1 MTTWRTAV
9 ATCVLL
15 LCAASAHAQ
24 FDSANIS
31 GVVQDTTGAVLPGVT
46 VTLVNVGTKNE
57 RETVTNE
64 AGLYTFPNVPVGEY
78 RITAVL
84 SGFKSLTKSDV
95 RVNAGLNIR
104 VDVALEV
111 GALSETI
118 QVEAATTLV
127 DTSVI
132 GRTVRAEQIAET
144 PLSGRRA
151 SQVAQLAPGVVG
163 GNMGGSVPTGV
174 GTFATGVTSING
186 GRSDEFVTTIDG
198 APSIRI
204 RQAGGFMMGA
214 QNFDTVAEVQV
225 LTTNYQAEYGRSS
238 AGQLRLVTKS
248 GTQSFRGNVFWSH
261 QNDAL
266 DANTW
271 SRNRAGLEKS
281 PHTYNAYGFT
291 VGGPI
296 YIPGSFNSNKQQ
308 LFFFWGQEW
317 QRDRTVEEQ
326 TATVPSAA
334 MRRGDFS
341 ELLNPLNPYFN
352 RVRIINDPL
361 TGLPF
366 PGNVIP
372 EGRLSPQGRALL
384 NAYPLPIAGFQQGA
398 SNWIGNPSVFNNQ
411 RKDSIKVDWVPTST
425 HRLAVRHTWAPNV
438 WNDPEPM
445 GVYSTIWDYP
455 GRTLA
460 ATLTSSLSNS
470 LFNEF
475 SFSWGSTSP
484 SKYFGQR
491 NCDYCPGGTDAFQYP
506 TTSSVGIN
514 YPYLF
519 PGTKLDPEKIPNVS
533 MTGYTAINNAA
544 YPGAWNDFVF
554 LWADNVTKVSGN
566 HSFKAGLSIERSGM
580 NDRIQLSFAQAP
592 ATTNQNGSFRF
603 TDTRPGAANTGL
615 SAANAVL
622 GLFDDYT
629 EFGNKPNTKWLAM
642 GYDFYAQD
650 SWKPTGDLTLE
661 YGLRYSLWQPWGT
674 QNQAMASFQSQFYNP
689 ATAPVIDRTGGFV
702 VSGDRFNGVTLPGDA
717 PTDEALQDFPQLADL
732 TRLYHGVP
740 NGFSDTAKDG
750 FQPRVGLAYALNDI
764 RTFRAGIGRFL
775 NRVQINTTAAYGF
788 NAPLSEMQTV
798 INGIVDA
805 PGGASTR
812 NFPLV
817 GAMQSPDFTNPT
829 SWAWNATLDRELP
842 WTMRGAVSY
851 VGRSAS
857 NLERARNINQLEP
870 GTIQRNP
877 GVNTNAL
884 RPYLGFSTV
893 TLYETTGTSRYNS
906 LQTQVERRGTRGVG
920 FSVAYTFSRTTDNG
934 AGRNDLLPN
943 AFDDSGYYGIS
954 DLDRPH
960 VLVTQARYR
969 FPTLESS
976 AAPLRWVLGYWDVS
990 GIFQA
995 QSGNPF
1001 DVRAPGVDIAGVG
1014 PGSGNQFYD
1023 QIGDPNGARNTDWG
1037 TLPNG
1042 SLGAVWFDRAAFR
1055 APATGTFATSQE
1067 KNSLRQPGFWD
1078 VNLSFRKGFNVAG
1091 NAQRF
1096 DLRIEVFNIMNRAR
1110 LGNATTNP
1118 ASGDFGYIVQKV
1130 GSRTMQIGMQY
1141 VF

>member
-1 MTTWRTAV
+1 MHWRIAV
-9 ATCVLL
+9 AACVVV
-15 LCAASAHAQ
+15 LCATSAHAQ

-31 GVVQDTTGAVLPGVT
+31 GVVQDSSGGVLPGVD
-46 VTLVNVGTKNE
+46 VTLTNVGTGNQ
-57 RETVTNE
+57 RQAVTNE
-64 AGLYTFPNVPVGEY
+64 GGLYTFPNAPVGEY
-78 RITAVL
+78 RITAAL
-84 SGFKSLTKSDV
+84 SGFKSITKAGV
-95 RVNAGLNIR
+95 QVNAGVNIR

-111 GALSETI
+111 GALSETV

-163 GNMGGSVPTGV
+163 GNMGGSVPTGT

-186 GRSDEFVTTIDG
+186 GRADEFMTAIDG
-198 APSIRI
+198 APSIRV
-204 RQAGGFMMGA
+204 RAAGGFMMGA

-266 DANTW
+266 DSNTW
-271 SRNRAGLEKS
+271 TRKRAGLEKS

-291 VGGPI
+291 LGGPI
-296 YIPGSFNSNKQQ
+296 YIPGGFNSNKQQ

-341 ELLNPLNPYFN
+341 ELLNPVNPYFN
-352 RVRIINDPL
+352 RVRTINDPL

-366 PGNVIP
+366 AGNVIP

-398 SNWIGNPSVFNNQ
+398 NNWIGNPSVFNNQ
-411 RKDSIKVDWVPTST
+411 RKDSIKVDWVPTSN

-455 GRTLA
+455 GRTMA
-460 ATLTSSLSNS
+460 ATMTSTLSSSLI
-470 LFNEF
+470 NEF

-491 NCDYCPGGTDAFQYP
+491 NCDYCPGGTDAFLYP
-506 TTSSVGIN
+506 RQSDVGIN

-519 PGTKLDPEKIPNVS
+519 PGTKLDPDKIPNIT
-533 MTGYTAINNAA
+533 MTPFTAINNAA
-544 YPGAWNDFVF
+544 YPGSWNDFVF
-554 LWADNVTKVSGN
+554 LWADNVTKITGN
-566 HSFKAGLSIERSGM
+566 HSLKAGVSIERSGM
-580 NDRIQLSFAQAP
+580 NDRIQLSAAQAP

-603 TDTRPGAANTGL
+603 TDNRPGGTGL
-615 SAANAVL
+615 NAANAAL

-629 EFGNKPNTKWLAM
+629 EFGSKPNTRWLAM
-642 GYDFYAQD
+642 AYDVYLQD
-650 SWKPTGDLTLE
+650 SWKPTTNLTLE
-661 YGLRYSLWQPWGT
+661 LGLRYSLWQPWGT
-674 QNQAMASFQSQFYNP
+674 TNRAMASFQSQFYDP
-689 ATAPVIDRTGGFV
+689 ATAPVIDRAGGFV
-702 VSGDRFNGVTLPGDA
+702 VSGDRFNGVVLPGDG
-717 PTDEALQDFPQLADL
+717 PTDDALRDFPQLANL
-732 TRLYHGVP
+732 QRLYHGVP
-740 NGFSDTAKDG
+740 NGFSETPKDG
-750 FQPRVGLAYALNDI
+750 FQPRLGMAYAINEET
-764 RTFRAGIGRFL
+764 TFRAGVGKFL

-829 SWAWNATLDRELP
+829 SWAWNATVDRVLP
-842 WTMRGAVSY
+842 WQLRGALSY

-857 NLERARNINQLEP
+857 HLERARNINQLQP
-870 GTIQRNP
+870 GTIQANP
-877 GVNTNAL
+877 GVNPNAL
-884 RPYLGFSTV
+884 RPFAGFGSITQ
-893 TLYETTGTSRYNS
+893 YETTGRSRYNS
-906 LQTQVERRGTRGVG
+906 LQTQVERRSTRGIG
-920 FSVAYTFSRTTDNG
+920 FSVAYTLSRNNDNG
-934 AGRNDLLPN
+934 SGRGDILPN
-943 AFDDSGYYGIS
+943 AFDDSGFYGIS

-960 VLVTQARYR
+960 VFVSQVRYR
-969 FPTLESS
+969 FPTLDSS
-976 AAPLRWVLGYWDVS
+976 VAPLRWVLGNWDVS
-990 GIFQA
+990 GILQA
-995 QSGNPF
+995 QSGAPF
-1001 DVRAPGVDIAGVG
+1001 DVRTPAGVDVAGVG
-1014 PGSGNQFYD
+1014 PGSGTQFYD
-1023 QIGDPNGARNTDWG
+1023 QISDDPTSARSDWDPV
-1037 TLPNG
+1037 L
-1042 SLGAVWFDRAAFR
+1042 SRAVWFDRTAFR
-1055 APATGTFATSQE
+1055 APAAGTFATTQE
-1067 KNSLRQPGFWD
+1067 KNGLRQPGFWD
-1078 VNLSFRKGFNVAG
+1078 LNLSFRKGFTVFG
-1091 NAQRF
+1091 PQRF
-1096 DLRIEVFNIMNRAR
+1096 DLRIEAFNIMNRTR
-1110 LGNATTNP
+1110 LGNAVTNP
-1118 ASGDFGYIVQKV
+1118 SSADFGYITSRV
-1130 GSRTMQIGMQY
+1130 GSRTMQVGMQY
-1141 VF
+1141 LF

>member
-1 MTTWRTAV
+1 MTRRIALV
-9 ATCVLL
+9 VGVLL
-15 LCAASAHAQ
+15 IFASSAHAQ
-24 FDSANIS
+24 FDSATIS
-31 GVVQDTTGAVLPGVT
+31 GVVQDTTGAILPGVD
-46 VTLVNVGTKNE
+46 VTLTNVGTKNQ
-57 RETVTNE
+57 RQAVTNE
-64 AGLYTFPNVPVGEY
+64 AGLYTFPNVPVGAY
-78 RITAVL
+78 QITAML
-84 SGFKSLTKSDV
+84 SGFKPVTKAGV
-95 RVNAGLNIR
+95 QVNAGVNIR

-118 QVEAATTLV
+118 QVQAATTLV

-186 GRSDEFVTTIDG
+186 GRSDEFITTIDG

-248 GTQSFRGNVFWSH
+248 GTQSFHGNVFWSH

-271 SRNRAGLEKS
+271 TRKRNNLAKS

-291 VGGPI
+291 LGGPI

-326 TATVPSAA
+326 TAIVPTAA
-334 MRRGDFS
+334 MRNGDFTGFS
-341 ELLNPLNPYFN
+341 RN
-352 RVRIINDPL
+352 IIDPL
-361 TGLPF
+361 TGQPF

-372 EGRLSPQGRALL
+372 QHRISPQGRALL
-384 NAYPLPIAGFQQGA
+384 NAFPLPIPGFQQGA
-398 SNWIGNPSVFNNQ
+398 NNWVGNPSQFNNQ

-460 ATLTSSLSNS
+460 ATVTSTLTNS
-470 LFNEF
+470 LINEF

-491 NCDYCPGGTDAFQYP
+491 NCDYCPGGTEAFQYP
-506 TTSSVGIN
+506 TTRSVGIN

-519 PGTKLDPEKIPNVS
+519 PGTKLDPDKIPNIS
-533 MTGYTAINNAA
+533 LQGFTAINNAA
-544 YPGAWNDFVF
+544 YPGSWNDFVF
-554 LWADNVTKVSGN
+554 LWADNVTKITGN
-566 HSFKAGLSIERSGM
+566 HAFKAGVSIERSGM

-603 TDTRPGAANTGL
+603 FDSRAGGTGY
-615 SAANAVL
+615 SVANALL

-642 GYDFYAQD
+642 AYDFYAQD
-650 SWKPTGDLTLE
+650 SWKPTTDLTLE
-661 YGLRYSLWQPWGT
+661 LGLRYSLWQPWGT
-674 QNQAMASFQSQFYNP
+674 TNRAMASFQSQFYDP
-689 ATAPVIDRTGGFV
+689 ARAPVINRAGGFV
-702 VSGDRFNGVTLPGDA
+702 ESGDRFNGVTLPGDGPA
-717 PTDEALQDFPQLADL
+717 DEALRDFPQLANL
-732 TRLYHGVP
+732 QRLYHGVP
-740 NGFSDTAKDG
+740 NGFSETPKDG
-750 FQPRVGLAYALNDI
+750 WQPRLGMAYAINETT
-764 RTFRAGIGRFL
+764 TFRAGVGRFL

-829 SWAWNATLDRELP
+829 SWAWNATVDRELP
-842 WTMRGAVSY
+842 WQMRGTASY
-851 VGRSAS
+851 VGRSAAH
-857 NLERARNINQLEP
+857 LERARNINQLQP

-884 RPYLGFSTV
+884 RPFLGFSTV
-893 TLYETTGTSRYNS
+893 TLYETTGKSRYNS
-906 LQTQVERRGTRGVG
+906 LQTQVERRSTRGVG
-920 FSVAYTFSRTTDNG
+920 FSVSYTFSRTKDNG

-960 VLVTQARYR
+960 VLVSQVRYS
-969 FPTLESS
+969 FPTLSSS
-976 AAPLRWVLGYWDVS
+976 AAPVRWVLGDWNVS
-990 GIFQA
+990 GIIQA
-995 QSGNPF
+995 QSGAPF
-1001 DVRAPGVDIAGVG
+1001 SVRTPVDIAGVG
-1014 PGSGNQFYD
+1014 PGSGQQFYELV
-1023 QIGDPNGARNTDWG
+1023 GDPKAVRTDWDPALSRA
-1037 TLPNG
+1037 T
-1042 SLGAVWFDRAAFR
+1042 WFDRNAFR

-1067 KNSLRQPGFWD
+1067 KNILRQPGFWD
-1078 VNLSFRKGFNVAG
+1078 INLSLRKGFSILG
-1091 NAQRF
+1091 TQRF
-1096 DLRIEVFNIMNRAR
+1096 DLRIEAFNIFNRTR
-1110 LGNATTNP
+1110 LGNAVTNP
-1118 ASGDFGYIVQKV
+1118 TLPDFGFITSRV
-1130 GSRTMQIGMQY
+1130 GSRAMQIGMQY

>member
-1 MTTWRTAV
+1 MSV
-9 ATCVLL
+9 LVLL
-15 LCAASAHAQ
+15 ASPAHAQ
-24 FDSANIS
+24 FDSAQIS
-31 GVVQDTTGAVLPGVT
+31 GVVQDTTGAVLPGVD
-46 VTLVNVGTKNE
+46 VTLANVGTRIE
-57 RETVTNE
+57 RQAVTNE

-78 RITAVL
+78 QITAML
-84 SGFKSLTKSDV
+84 SGFRPVTKSDV
-95 RVNAGLNIR
+95 RVTAGVNIR

-118 QVEAATTLV
+118 SVEAATTLV
-127 DTSVI
+127 DTSVV
-132 GRTVRAEQIAET
+132 GRTLRAEQIAET

-186 GRSDEFVTTIDG
+186 GRADEFVTTIDG

-225 LTTNYQAEYGRSS
+225 LTTNYQAEFGRAS

-281 PHTYNAYGFT
+281 PHKYNAYGFT
-291 VGGPI
+291 LGGPI
-296 YIPGSFNSNKQQ
+296 YIPGTFNDNRQQ

-326 TATVPSAA
+326 QAIVPTAA
-334 MRRGDFS
+334 MRNGDFS
-341 ELLNPLNPYFN
+341 ALLPG
-352 RVRIINDPL
+352 RVIRDPL
-361 TGLPF
+361 TGQPF
-366 PGNVIP
+366 PGNIIP
-372 EGRLSPQGRALL
+372 RGRISPQGQALL
-384 NAYPLPIAGFQQGA
+384 NAYPLPIPGFQQGA
-398 SNWIGNPSVFNNQ
+398 NNWIGNPSVFNNQ
-411 RKDSIKVDWVPTST
+411 RKDSIKIDWVPTSN
-425 HRLAVRHTWAPNV
+425 HRIAVRHTWAPNY

-455 GRTLA
+455 GRTMA
-460 ATLTSSLSNS
+460 ATLTSTLSSSLI
-470 LFNEF
+470 NEF

-491 NCDYCPGGTDAFQYP
+491 NCDYCPGGTTAFLYP
-506 TTSSVGIN
+506 TQSEVGIN

-533 MTGYTAINNAA
+533 LQGFTAINNAA
-544 YPGAWNDFVF
+544 YPGSWNDFVF
-554 LWADNVTKVSGN
+554 LWSDNVTKITGN
-566 HSFKAGLSIERSGM
+566 HTFKAGVSIERSGM

-603 TDTRPGAANTGL
+603 FDTRPAGTGH
-615 SAANAVL
+615 AVANAVL

-629 EFGNKPNTKWLAM
+629 EFGNKPNTKWIAM
-642 GYDFYAQD
+642 AYDVYAQD
-650 SWKPTGDLTLE
+650 SWRPARDLTLE
-661 YGLRYSLWQPWGT
+661 LGLRYSLWQPWGT
-674 QNQAMASFQSQFYNP
+674 DNMAMASFQSQFYDP
-689 ATAPVIDRTGGFV
+689 ATAPVIDRTGGFL

-717 PTDEALQDFPQLADL
+717 PTDEALVDFPQLAGL
-732 TRLYHGVP
+732 QRLYHGVP
-740 NGFSDTAKDG
+740 NGFSETPNGG
-750 FQPRVGLAYALNDI
+750 FQPRVGLAYAVNDVT
-764 RTFRAGIGRFL
+764 TFRAGIGRFL

-798 INGIVDA
+798 INGVVDS

-842 WTMRGAVSY
+842 WAMRGTLSY

-857 NLERARNINQLEP
+857 NLERARNINQLQP

-877 GVNTNAL
+877 GVNSNAL

-893 TLYETTGTSRYNS
+893 TLYETTGKSRYNS
-906 LQTQVERRGTRGVG
+906 FQTQVERRSTRGAG

-934 AGRNDLLPN
+934 AGRNDLLPD
-943 AFDDSGYYGIS
+943 AYDDSLYYGIS
-954 DLDRPH
+954 DLHRPH
-960 VLVTQARYR
+960 VLVSQLRYG
-969 FPTLESS
+969 FPSLESS
-976 AAPLRWVLGYWDVS
+976 VAPLRWVLGNWDVS

-995 QSGNPF
+995 QSGVPF
-1001 DVRAPGVDIAGVG
+1001 SVRTPVDIAGVG
-1014 PGSGNQFYD
+1014 PGSGQQFYN
-1023 QIGDPNGARNTDWG
+1023 QVSDPEAVRTDWDPALSRA
-1037 TLPNG
+1037 T
-1042 SLGAVWFDRAAFR
+1042 WFDRAAFA
-1055 APATGTFATSQE
+1055 APAAGTFATTQE
-1067 KNSLRQPGFWD
+1067 KNSLTQPGFWD
-1078 VNLSFRKGFNVAG
+1078 INMSFRKGFNVAG
-1091 NAQRF
+1091 TTHRF
-1096 DLRIEVFNIMNRAR
+1096 DVRVEAFNILNRAR
-1110 LGNATTNP
+1110 LGNAVINP
-1118 ASGDFGYIVQKV
+1118 TLPDFGYITSLV
-1130 GSRTMQIGMQY
+1130 GSRTIQIGMQY
-1141 VF
+1141 IF

>member
-1 MTTWRTAV
+1 MTGGAMNWRPVV
-9 ATCVLL
+9 AMCVIV
-15 LCAASAHAQ
+15 LCATSAHAQ

-84 SGFKSLTKSDV
+84 SGFKPITKAGVS
-95 RVNAGLNIR
+95 VNAGLNIR

-118 QVEAATTLV
+118 QVQAATTLV

-132 GRTVRAEQIAET
+132 GRTVRAEQIAEA

-151 SQVAQLAPGVVG
+151 SQVAQYAPGVVG
-163 GNMGGSVPTGV
+163 GNMGGSVPQGV

-186 GRSDEFVTTIDG
+186 GRADEFVTTIDG

-248 GTQSFRGNVFWSH
+248 GTQRFQGNAFWSA

-271 SRNRAGLEKS
+271 SRNRAGLDKS

-291 VGGPI
+291 LGGPI
-296 YIPGSFNSNKQQ
+296 YIPGGFNSNRQQ

-334 MRRGDFS
+334 MRQGDFS
-341 ELLNPLNPYFN
+341 ELLNATNPYFN

-372 EGRLSPQGRALL
+372 AGRLSPQGRALL

-398 SNWIGNPSVFNNQ
+398 ANWIGNPSVFNNQ
-411 RKDSIKVDWVPTST
+411 RKDSIKIDWVPTST
-425 HRLAVRHTWAPNV
+425 HRLAVRHTWLPNV

-491 NCDYCPGGTDAFQYP
+491 NCDYCPGGVDAFQYP
-506 TTSSVGIN
+506 TNSSVGIN

-533 MTGYTAINNAA
+533 LTGYTSINNAA

-554 LWADNVTKVSGN
+554 LWADNVTKITGN
-566 HSFKAGLSIERSGM
+566 HAFKAGVSIERSGM
-580 NDRIQLSFAQAP
+580 NDQIQLSFAQAP

-603 TDTRPGAANTGL
+603 TDARTGAPTTGL

-629 EFGNKPNTKWLAM
+629 EFGTKPNTKWLAM
-642 GYDFYAQD
+642 AYDVYAQD
-650 SWKPTGDLTLE
+650 SWKPSRDLTLE
-661 YGLRYSLWQPWGT
+661 LGLRYSLWQPWGVR
-674 QNQAMASFQSQFYNP
+674 NEAMASFQSQFYDP
-689 ATAPVIDRTGGFV
+689 ATARVLVRAGGRV
-702 VSGDRFNGVTLPGDA
+702 ESGDRFNGVTLPGDA
-717 PTDEALQDFPQLADL
+717 PTDEALQEFPHLADL
-732 TRLYHGVP
+732 QRLYHGVP
-740 NGFSDTAKDG
+740 NGFSETPTDG
-750 FQPRVGLAYALNDI
+750 
-764 RTFRAGIGRFL
+764 
-775 NRVQINTTAAYGF
+775 
-788 NAPLSEMQTV
+788 
-798 INGIVDA
+798 
-805 PGGASTR
+805 
-812 NFPLV
+812 
-817 GAMQSPDFTNPT
+817 
-829 SWAWNATLDRELP
+829 W
-842 WTMRGAVSY
+842 
-851 VGRSAS
+851 
-857 NLERARNINQLEP
+857 
-870 GTIQRNP
+870 
-877 GVNTNAL
+877 
-884 RPYLGFSTV
+884 
-893 TLYETTGTSRYNS
+893 
-906 LQTQVERRGTRGVG
+906 
-920 FSVAYTFSRTTDNG
+920 
-934 AGRNDLLPN
+934 
-943 AFDDSGYYGIS
+943 
-954 DLDRPH
+954 
-960 VLVTQARYR
+960 
-969 FPTLESS
+969 
-976 AAPLRWVLGYWDVS
+976 
-990 GIFQA
+990 
-995 QSGNPF
+995 
-1001 DVRAPGVDIAGVG
+1001 
-1014 PGSGNQFYD
+1014 
-1023 QIGDPNGARNTDWG
+1023 
-1037 TLPNG
+1037 
-1042 SLGAVWFDRAAFR
+1042 
-1055 APATGTFATSQE
+1055 
-1067 KNSLRQPGFWD
+1067 
-1078 VNLSFRKGFNVAG
+1078 
-1091 NAQRF
+1091 
-1096 DLRIEVFNIMNRAR
+1096 
-1110 LGNATTNP
+1110 
-1118 ASGDFGYIVQKV
+1118 
-1130 GSRTMQIGMQY
+1130 
-1141 VF
+1141 

>member
-1 MTTWRTAV
+1 MTWRTAV
-9 ATCVLL
+9 ATCVML
-15 LCAASAHAQ
+15 LCAVSAHAQ
-24 FDSANIS
+24 FDSAQIS
-31 GVVQDTTGAVLPGVT
+31 GVVQDGTGAVLPGVN
-46 VTLVNVGTKNE
+46 VTLTNVGTRIE

-78 RITAVL
+78 RITAAL
-84 SGFKSLTKSDV
+84 SGFKSITKSGV
-95 RVNAGLNIR
+95 QVNAGLNIR
-104 VDVALEV
+104 VDVSLEV
-111 GALSETI
+111 GQLSETI

-186 GRSDEFVTTIDG
+186 GRSDEFITTIDG
-198 APSIRI
+198 APSIRV
-204 RQAGGFMMGA
+204 RAAGGFMMGA

-271 SRNRAGLEKS
+271 SRKRAGLEKS
-281 PHTYNAYGFT
+281 PHQYNAYGFT
-291 VGGPI
+291 LGGPI
-296 YIPGSFNSNKQQ
+296 YIPGTFNSSKQS

-326 TATVPSAA
+326 TFTVPSAA

-341 ELLNPLNPYFN
+341 ELLNPTNRYFN
-352 RVRIINDPL
+352 RARIITDPV
-361 TGLPF
+361 TGQPF
-366 PGNVIP
+366 QNNVIP

-384 NAYPLPIAGFQQGA
+384 NAYPLPIPGFQQGA
-398 SNWIGNPSVFNNQ
+398 FNWIGNPSVFNNQ
-411 RKDSIKVDWVPTST
+411 RKDSIKIDWVPSSN
-425 HRLAVRHTWAPNV
+425 HRVAVRHTWAPNV

-455 GRTLA
+455 GRTMA
-460 ATLTSSLSNS
+460 ATFTSTLSSSLI
-470 LFNEF
+470 NEF

-491 NCDYCPGGTDAFQYP
+491 NCDYCPGGTEAFLYP
-506 TTSSVGIN
+506 RQKDVGIN

-519 PGTKLDPEKIPNVS
+519 PGTKLDPDKIPNVS
-533 MTGYTAINNAA
+533 MTGFGAINNAA
-544 YPGAWNDFVF
+544 YPGSWNDFVF
-554 LWADNVTKVSGN
+554 LWADNVTKITGN
-566 HSFKAGLSIERSGM
+566 HAFKTGVSIERSGM
-580 NDRIQLSFAQAP
+580 NDRIQLSFAQPP

-603 TDTRPGAANTGL
+603 TDARAGGAGL
-615 SAANAVL
+615 SIANAAL

-642 GYDFYAQD
+642 AYDVYAQD
-650 SWKPTGDLTLE
+650 NWKPARDLTLE
-661 YGLRYSLWQPWGT
+661 LGLRYSLWQPWGT
-674 QNQAMASFQSQFYNP
+674 TNRAMASFQPQFYNA
-689 ATAPVIDRTGGFV
+689 ATAPVIDRTLTGGFV
-702 VSGDRFNGVTLPGDA
+702 VSGDRFNGVVLPGDG
-717 PTDEALQDFPQLADL
+717 PTDDALANFPQLASL
-732 TRLYHGVP
+732 QRLYHGVP
-740 NGFSDTAKDG
+740 NGFSETAKDG
-750 FQPRVGLAYALNDI
+750 FQPRLGMAYALNDTT
-764 RTFRAGIGRFL
+764 TFRAGVGRFL

-817 GAMQSPDFTNPT
+817 GASQSPDFTNPR
-829 SWAWNATLDRELP
+829 SWAWNATLDRVLP
-842 WTMRGAVSY
+842 WAMRGALSY

-857 NLERARNINQLEP
+857 NLERARNINQLQA
-870 GTIQRNP
+870 GTLQANP
-877 GVNTNAL
+877 GVNANAL
-884 RPYLGFSTV
+884 RPYLGFGSI
-893 TLYETTGTSRYNS
+893 TLYETTGKSRYDS
-906 LQTQVERRGTRGVG
+906 LQTQVERRSTRGVG
-920 FSVAYTFSRTTDNG
+920 FSVAYTFAKTKDDGSARGDI
-934 AGRNDLLPN
+934 LPN
-943 AFDDSGYYGIS
+943 AYDDSGYYGIS

-960 VLVTQARYR
+960 VLVSQVRYP
-969 FPTLESS
+969 FPTLQSS
-976 AAPLRWVLGYWDVS
+976 VAPLRWVLGNWDVS

-995 QSGNPF
+995 QSGTPF
-1001 DVRAPGVDIAGVG
+1001 DIRTPAGVDVAGVG

-1023 QIGDPNGARNTDWG
+1023 QLSDPTATRNTDWDSALSRA
-1037 TLPNG
+1037 T
-1042 SLGAVWFDRAAFR
+1042 WFDRNAFKPAA
-1055 APATGTFATSQE
+1055 AGTFATTQA
-1067 KNSLRQPGFWD
+1067 KNGLRQPGFWD
-1078 VNLSFRKGFNVAG
+1078 INLSFRKGFNVL
-1091 NAQRF
+1091 NSTHRF
-1096 DLRIEVFNIMNRAR
+1096 DLRIEAFNIINRAR
-1110 LGNATTNP
+1110 LGNAVTNP
-1118 ASGDFGYIVQKV
+1118 SLADFGYITSKT
-1130 GSRTMQIGMQY
+1130 GNRTMQVGMQY
-1141 VF
+1141 IF